1 MTPLFTG
8 FRLMGAFA
16 LLAFAVGCANTSQ
29 TENMLSAAGF
39 RTIVAA
45 TPPQQQH
52 LKTLPPN
59 KVSLV
64 QRNGKTYYV
73 YADPAHNQIYVGNPS
88 QYQQYQQ
95 LRLAN
100 NLAQENLEAA
110 QLNQE
115 AAMGWGVWGPWYF

>member
-1 MTPLFTG
+1 MTCPFTG
-8 FRLMGAFA
+8 FRLIGAFL
-16 LLAFAVGCANTSQ
+16 LLAFAVGCANTPQ

-39 RTIVAA
+39 TTKLA
-45 TPPQQQH
+45 TTAQQQQH

-73 YADPAHNQIYVGNPS
+73 YADPAHQQIYVGNQA
-88 QYQQYQQ
+88 QYQRYQQ
-95 LRLAN
+95 LRQAN

-110 QLNQE
+110 ELNQE
-115 AAMGWGVWGPWYF
+115 TAMGWGVWGPWY